1 MSRAVGILAIAL
13 VACAAA
19 PPDAVDSDAVTGGLA
34 TADAITQSGPVHGA
48 VAADLAIFR
57 GIPYAAPPTGPRRFA
72 PPAPPAP
79 WTAPR
84 ATTAFGPACP
94 QRADAGTPQS
104 EDCLSLNIWAHRD
117 GAPRAVIVWIHG
129 GGYVE
134 GTAAAPPYDAAEL
147 ARAGDVVVVSIN
159 YRLGLLG
166 YLALPQLAAP
176 DGGTGNWGLRDQ
188 IAALRWV
195 RANIA
200 AFGGDP
206 AHVMI
211 AGESAGGGSVCAILA
226 APSAQGLFSSAAIQS
241 GVCRVLERDRA
252 VGTFPPAF
260 GVGVVTAIDLGC
272 TTGDIAACLRSRP
285 TAAVLATQGKLPTA
299 SDLGFP
305 VGVTLPIVDGVVLDQ
320 RPLPALRAGRGN
332 VSLIAGSNRDDASA
346 FIAIP
351 DQPGAFASYLVS
363 VGQASHLRELLVL
376 YPTAQL
382 GERGAAIA
390 YATDVAF
397 ACSALAVTQVRPA
410 TSRLYQL
417 DRRIAALGPLG
428 AVHGLD
434 FLYLFGTFASWGL
447 DPGPERALSAGIQQL
462 WGSVARGRPEAWPA
476 GPWSLHLDTTPSL
489 ELTWRNNRC
498 AALAQLGILVE

>member
-1 MSRAVGILAIAL
+1 MSRIVAILTISCL
-13 VACAAA
+13 VACATE
-19 PPDAVDSDAVTGGLA
+19 PDALEASAALSLA
-34 TADAITQSGPVHGA
+34 TADAVTQAGPVHGA
-48 VAADLAIFR
+48 LAGDLAIFR
-57 GIPYAAPPTGPRRFA
+57 GIPYAAPPIGARRFA

-84 ATTAFGPACP
+84 TTTAFGPACP
-94 QRADAGTPQS
+94 QRNATPQS
-104 EDCLSLNIWAHRD
+104 EDCLSLNVWAHAS

-134 GTAAAPPYDAAEL
+134 GTSASPQYDGAEL
-147 ARAGDVVVVSIN
+147 ARTGDVVVVSIN

-211 AGESAGGGSVCAILA
+211 AGESAGGGSVCALLA
-226 APSAQGLFSSAAIQS
+226 APAAQGLFASAAIQS

-260 GVGVVTAIDLGC
+260 GVGVVTALDLGC
-272 TTGDIAACLRSRP
+272 TTGDIAGCLRARP
-285 TAAVLATQGKLPTA
+285 ASAILATQGKLPTS

-320 RPLPALRAGRGN
+320 RPLPAIRAGRGN

-351 DQPGAFASYLVS
+351 EQPGAFARYLVS
-363 VGQASHLRELLVL
+363 VGQASHLLELLAL
-376 YPTAQL
+376 YPPGQL

-397 ACSALAVTQVRPA
+397 ACSALAVTQIRPA
-410 TSRLYQL
+410 TSRRYQL
-417 DRRIAALGPLG
+417 DRPVGSGPLAPLG

-434 FLYLFGTFASWGL
+434 FVYLFGTFATWGI
-447 DPGPERALSAGIQQL
+447 DPGPERALSTGIQQL
-462 WGSVARGRPEAWPA
+462 WGSVARGRPEVWPA
-476 GPWSLHLDTTPSL
+476 VPWSLHLDTAPSL
-489 ELTWRNNRC
+489 DLAWRDNRC
-498 AALAQLGILVE
+498 AALTQLGIVVE